1 MRFLPQDQRTNRTS
15 EVMQSF
21 TYVNRMLL
29 KFTQQNASNLGL
41 TVPQMGILN
50 TIYIEPSITLKAIT
64 EKLALPKSTVSVNVD
79 GLVNLGL
86 VERAQSAED
95 RREIHVTVTAKGEE
109 AAKAS
114 IQNASSFRA
123 MKIALQSL
131 SEEEITTLLRLHSQL
146 LSSLQSVK

>member
-1 MRFLPQDQRTNRTS
+1 MPQDTSTNRTS
-15 EVMQSF
+15 EVIQSF
-21 TYVNRMLL
+21 TSVNRTLL
-29 KFTQQNASNLGL
+29 TFTQQNASSLGL

-50 TIYIEPSITLKAIT
+50 TIYIGPSITLKAIT

-146 LSSLQSVK
+146 LSSLQTVK